1 MFMMATQRFNPKAD
15 YYTPEDA
22 FDAFETLVYG
32 NVTGESLFRAVER
45 KETYATIIQKGECRL
60 SVFNKLSRKF
70 DRPRC

>member
-45 KETYATIIQKGECRL
+45 KETYATIFQKGESRS
-60 SVFNKLSRKF
+60 SVLFECPENFK
-70 DRPRC
+70 